1 MAFVDANYP
10 LSELTGD
17 VIAGF
22 YRTYDAFGFGFLESV
37 YRRAL
42 SVELKLAGLGVER
55 EVPFELFHLGEAIGR
70 YRADLIIEKTL
81 IVEIKTGR
89 FLDSEAIPQVL
100 NYLNVT
106 RLPLGLIL
114 FFGPKPKVKRVI
126 LDSTREYPV
135 ISRLKDRSTQSFGGA
150 NAVSVASV
158 AHCSSPIIGSSQDSG
173 NG

>member
-1 MAFVDANYP
+1 MALVDPNYL
-10 LSELTGD
+10 LSELTRD

-42 SVELKLAGLGVER
+42 SVELRLAGLRVER
-55 EVPFELFHLGEAIGR
+55 EVPFDLLHLGEEIGR

-89 FLDSEAIPQVL
+89 LLDPEAIPQLL

-106 RLPLGLIL
+106 GLPLGLVL
-114 FFGPKPKVKRVI
+114 FFGPKPKVKRLI
-126 LDSTREYPV
+126 RNSAREYPV
-135 ISRLKDRSTQSFGGA
+135 ISR
-150 NAVSVASV
+150 
-158 AHCSSPIIGSSQDSG
+158 
-173 NG
+173 